1 MGRQRGGFGARD
13 LRGKRRGA
21 RRVCGARGHLCPLQI
36 QALVFQSAALEFQ
49 SAALE
54 NQSAALKN
62 QIAELWRQGGGRRG
76 AGLAKGGVG
85 RENGGREERSSRNN
99 LFNRYARVRAK
110 DTKWGFGRQNGVYFE
125 KNRENIWQERS
136 NAVSLHPLSR

>member
-1 MGRQRGGFGARD
+1 MGRDEGGFGARD

-21 RRVCGARGHLCPLQI
+21 RRVCGERGRLCPLQI
-36 QALVFQSAALEFQ
+36 QALAFQ

-54 NQSAALKN
+54 NQSAALEN

-76 AGLAKGGVG
+76 RDCPKAEWDGRMGAG
-85 RENGGREERSSRNN
+85 RSAAAATISLIGMRV
-99 LFNRYARVRAK
+99 YARGTQKGALEDK
-110 DTKWGFGRQNGVYFE
+110 MGNILK
-125 KNRENIWQERS
+125 KNRENVWQERS

>member
-1 MGRQRGGFGARD
+1 MGRDEGGFGARD

-21 RRVCGARGHLCPLQI
+21 RRVCGERGRLCLLQI
-36 QALVFQSAALEFQ
+36 QALAFQ

-54 NQSAALKN
+54 NQSAALEN

-99 LFNRYARVRAK
+99 LFNRYARVRARH
-110 DTKWGFGRQNGVYFE
+110 TKRGLGRQNGEYFE
-125 KNRENIWQERS
+125 KNRENVWQERS
-136 NAVSLHPLSR
+136 NAVSLHPISR

>member
-21 RRVCGARGHLCPLQI
+21 RRACGARGRLCPLQI
-36 QALVFQSAALEFQ
+36 QALVFQSAALEIQ

-54 NQSAALKN
+54 NQSAALEN

-76 AGLAKGGVG
+76 RDCPKAEWDGRMGAG
-85 RENGGREERSSRNN
+85 RSAAAATISLIGMRV
-99 LFNRYARVRAK
+99 YARGTQKGALEDK
-110 DTKWGFGRQNGVYFE
+110 MGNILKKTGKMFGRKEAMPYLCT
-125 KNRENIWQERS
+125 R
-136 NAVSLHPLSR
+136 

>member
-21 RRVCGARGHLCPLQI
+21 RRVCGERGRLCPLQI
-36 QALVFQSAALEFQ
+36 QALAFQSAALEFQ

-76 AGLAKGGVG
+76 QDWRKEEWDGRMGAG
-85 RENGGREERSSRNN
+85 RSAAAATISLIGMRV
-99 LFNRYARVRAK
+99 YARGTQKGALEDK
-110 DTKWGFGRQNGVYFE
+110 MGNILKKTGKMFGRKEAMPYLCT
-125 KNRENIWQERS
+125 R
-136 NAVSLHPLSR
+136 